1 MNLKDAWKKLEL
13 DKLEIA
19 KPSVINPWAT
29 KSQHPVEKLKRAYLY
44 STIFSIIFLACF
56 ILLFFLFRE
65 WIVRLGLAVTIII
78 YILFVYFNFKM
89 YRHIKIDVLFD
100 SNLRIALKNTHQF
113 ITANIRFQERFALFV
128 YPFAGA
134 AGMLMGLATGGGS
147 AEKYLSEKFVIAL
160 LIVVP
165 LLLTPLCWL
174 FARWLYKISY
184 GVCLAELKKL
194 IEEMER

>member
-13 DKLEIA
+13 DKLEVA

-44 STIFSIIFLACF
+44 STIFSIIFLLCF
-56 ILLFFLFRE
+56 IFLLFLFDE
-65 WIVRLGLAVTIII
+65 WIVRLGLAVTIVI
-78 YILFVYFNFKM
+78 YILFIYFNFKM
-89 YRHIKIDVLFD
+89 YREIKIDVLFD
-100 SNLRIALKNTHQF
+100 SNLRVALKDTHQF

-134 AGMLMGLATGGGS
+134 AGMLVGLASGGGS
-147 AEKYLSEKFVIAL
+147 AEKYLNEKIVIIL
-160 LIVVP
+160 LILVP
-165 LLLTPLCWL
+165 LALTPLCWF

-194 IEEMER
+194 IDEIDR